1 MLLPWTILMRLRNY
15 LPTFS
20 TCSRLG
26 LSATYGL
33 LGLSSWPQTVGR
45 NSYIEPPHMRVVS
58 SEPDSN
64 PPSPMDDSDECMPQ
78 PSENSPPDLP
88 QFQSAREG
96 ARYFLQKILAA
107 RDETKP

>member
-1 MLLPWTILMRLRNY
+1 MKPSRNCV
-15 LPTFS
+15 PIFS

-33 LGLSSWPQTVGR
+33 LGLSSWPQTIGR
-45 NSYIEPPHMRVVS
+45 NSYIESPHMRVVPP
-58 SEPDSN
+58 EPSSN
-64 PPSPMDDSDECMPQ
+64 PPSPMDDPDETMP
-78 PSENSPPDLP
+78 PPLENNPPNPP